1 MSTGRS
7 SCQEHFFQLVINER
21 CKIDSPLP
29 FRYYDGCVKEFLPT
43 QPTMVSFLDQLN
55 PVQRE
60 AVTTVDGPV
69 MIIAGAGSGKT
80 RVLTYRTAYLISQ
93 GKNPASILALT
104 FTNKA
109 AQEMKERIIK
119 LVGPESRS
127 IWMGTF
133 HSIFARILRMECER
147 LGYER
152 HFTIYDTDDSQAM
165 VKSIMNALKIS
176 QQQYPPAGIR
186 SRISMA
192 KNQMISPKAFMAS
205 ANDPLLE
212 KTALVY
218 EEYEKRLKAN
228 NAMDFDD
235 LLLKPLELFQKH
247 KDVLERYQWRFR
259 YILVDEYQDTNRVQY
274 KLIKD
279 LASLTRNICVVGDDA
294 QSIYAF
300 RGADIRNILD
310 FEKDYPDAKVFRLEQ
325 NYRSTKT
332 ILAAA
337 DSVIKNNK
345 AQIHKTLWTD
355 NPQGEPVTLVICE
368 DDREEGYKIVS
379 KIEEESH
386 KHKLDLRDFAV
397 LYRTNAQ
404 SRSIEDALRRH
415 GIPYI
420 IVGGVAFYKRKE
432 IKDVLA
438 YLRILANPKD
448 EESILRVINYPARGI
463 GEATIE
469 KLQAFARSRNLPL
482 FDALTDTGLQ
492 EVLPERAWKAVY
504 GFGAMLRKYLK
515 LKNELSLS
523 ELARMVVD
531 EIGILQIFKEENTL
545 ESLTRRE
552 NVLEL
557 LSAVTEFSDLNP
569 DAGLDGFLEEVSLVS
584 DVDEAEFGKN
594 AVTLMT
600 LHAAKGLEF
609 PVVFIAGLEEG
620 LFPLAQS
627 LMEPKDLEEE
637 RRLFYVGMTRAKH
650 KVYLLHAL
658 VRYRYGETGR
668 SMPSR
673 FLDEIDRSLLVVEGN
688 QRLAAAASGTT
699 SMRRSRAMARGRSE
713 EDQYFSDSMP
723 DYENES
729 QMPKPC
735 RVGAR
740 VIHDTF
746 GAGRV
751 IAVEGK
757 GENAR
762 AVVDFESVGCKHLM
776 LKFANLRSA

>member
-1 MSTGRS
+1 MS
-7 SCQEHFFQLVINER
+7 
-21 CKIDSPLP
+21 
-29 FRYYDGCVKEFLPT
+29 
-43 QPTMVSFLDQLN
+43 SFLDQLN

-60 AVTTVDGPV
+60 AVATVDGPV
-69 MIIAGAGSGKT
+69 MIVAGAGSGKT

-109 AQEMKERIIK
+109 AQEMKERIIQ
-119 LVGPESRS
+119 LVGHESRA

-165 VKSIMNALKIS
+165 VKSIMNALKIP

-186 SRISMA
+186 SRISAA
-192 KNQMISPKAFMAS
+192 KNQMVSPKAFFA
-205 ANDPLLE
+205 AATDPLME

-218 EEYEKRLKAN
+218 EEYDKRLKAN

-274 KLIKD
+274 KLIKE

-300 RGADIRNILD
+300 RGADIRNILE
-310 FEKDYPDAKVFRLEQ
+310 FEKDYPEAKVFRLEQ

-345 AQIHKTLWTD
+345 HQIPKTLWTD
-355 NPQGEPVTLVICE
+355 NPTGEPVTLVICE
-368 DDREEGYKIVS
+368 DDREEGYKIVA

-420 IVGGVAFYKRKE
+420 VVGGVAFYKRKE

-448 EESILRVINYPARGI
+448 EESILRIINYPIRGI
-463 GEATIE
+463 GETTIE
-469 KLQAFARSRNLPL
+469 KLQAFAKSRSLSL
-482 FDALTDTGLQ
+482 FDALTDARLQ
-492 EVLPERAWKAVY
+492 EALPERAWKAVH
-504 GFGAMLRKYLK
+504 GFGTMMRKYIRLK
-515 LKNELSLS
+515 DELSLG
-523 ELARMVVD
+523 ELARTMVD
-531 EIGILQIFKEENTL
+531 EIGILQIFKEENTV
-545 ESLTRRE
+545 ESLARRE
-552 NVLEL
+552 NVMEL
-557 LSAVTEFSDLNP
+557 LSALSEFSDLNP
-569 DAGLDGFLEEVSLVS
+569 EVGLEGFLEEVSLVS
-584 DVDEAEFGKN
+584 DVDEAEFGRN

-620 LFPLAQS
+620 LFPLSNA
-627 LMEPKDLEEE
+627 LLEPKELEEE
-637 RRLFYVGMTRAKH
+637 RRLFYVGVTRAMRKL
-650 KVYLLHAL
+650 YLLYAL
-658 VRYRYGETGR
+658 TRYRFGEFGYSVR
-668 SMPSR
+668 SR
-673 FLDEIDRSLLVVEGN
+673 FLDEVDESLIVVEGN
-688 QRLAAAASGTT
+688 TRLAAVRGVSTVVPAVPKSRTT
-699 SMRRSRAMARGRSE
+699 SKRRKE
-713 EDQYFSDSMP
+713 EEHYFSDQMP

-729 QMPKPC
+729 QAPSAY
-735 RVGAR
+735 RVGSR
-740 VIHDTF
+740 VIHETF
-746 GAGRV
+746 GKGRV
-751 IAVEGK
+751 IAVDGK

-762 AVVDFESVGCKHLM
+762 AVVDFETVGRKNLM
-776 LKFANLRSA
+776 LKFANLRTA